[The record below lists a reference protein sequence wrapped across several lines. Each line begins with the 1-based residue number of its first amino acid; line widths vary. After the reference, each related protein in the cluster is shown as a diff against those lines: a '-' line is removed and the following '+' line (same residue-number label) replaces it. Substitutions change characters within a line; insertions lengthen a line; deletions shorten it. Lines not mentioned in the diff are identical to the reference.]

1 MLEFLHIENIA
12 VIERSDIEFN
22 EGFNVLTGET
32 GAGKSI
38 LIDAIN
44 AVLGER
50 TSKDLIRAG
59 CDEAVVSAVFGNLS
73 SQTVEELR
81 KFDIEPDEDG
91 KILISRKLSLTSK
104 GYIKINSVAYT
115 ASVLRQIAGVLIN
128 IHGQHDNQ
136 ALLDVERHCSF
147 IDAVAENEDII
158 SCYREEFSKLNRIIK
173 ELKVLQ
179 SEQSE
184 KQNKTELLEYQIK
197 ELENADI
204 KAGEIAEL
212 KKRLAVA
219 ESYENTVKSLNAA
232 NSFLYG
238 DDDTDGAISLLTK
251 AAKQLSLIKSND
263 FDKNTSKL
271 NDIISLT
278 QDIASD
284 ISSALY
290 STENEE
296 YDADSINQRLDY
308 LYRLMLK
315 YGNSEDEMLT
325 FLEDARKQL
334 QDITFSGERI
344 ETLENELDISKE
356 RLVEIGAK
364 LTKSRI
370 DAAEKFSEDVC
381 GVLSY
386 LNMPNV
392 KFSTEI
398 NQGRYT
404 KNGCDE
410 VQFMLSA
417 NAGETL
423 KPLSK
428 IASGGELSRVMLSIK
443 SCLLDKD
450 DMPTM
455 IFDEIDT
462 GISGFAADK
471 VANQLKKVSKNR
483 QVICVTHLAQIASAA
498 DNHLLIEKNTDQGRT
513 FTKVSPLDYEGR
525 IGEIARIMSGTEITQ
540 NLYNSAKELLDRSFK
555 NENL

>member
-290 STENEE
+290 TTENEE

-315 YGNSEDEMLT
+315 YGNSEDEMLS
-325 FLEDARKQL
+325 FLAIARKQL